1 METELTPSHN
11 DANHLVLSTHMKKS
25 TSRYRLRA
33 SIKVL
38 FVFLSVS
45 FYTTTFAD
53 TPSQSSKGLALTG
66 ASIIGYGPAVITIRN
81 GKIEAIK
88 KDSAGEN
95 TDVVDLHGRYIVPAF
110 IDSHVH
116 LAIGYTPGQLV
127 RGGIAAVVDLAAPL
141 PFLASDYGPLRILL
155 SGPMVTA
162 RRGYPTQSW
171 GADGYGLETNGVRS
185 VRAGVDFLVASGA
198 RVIKMPVGDTT
209 GGGAIPGME
218 ENKSTLSDEEL
229 KAIVDQAHSHGL
241 RVAAHAVTDSAAMRA
256 AQAGADILAHTPT
269 VALADATVKA
279 WSGRALISTLAV
291 FKTVPAAVDNLR
303 RLREAGTTILYG
315 TDLGYA
321 EIPAINLEELEQLR
335 KAGLDSDA
343 IIASATKAPADYW
356 GFEGFG
362 TVVAGAPAN
371 LLVLDA
377 DPREDLSTLA
387 RPVKIISHGVEL
399 KTGISSNG
407 DN

>member
-1 METELTPSHN
+1 MKN
-11 DANHLVLSTHMKKS
+11 STN
-25 TSRYRLRA
+25 RYHLRA
-33 SIKVL
+33 PIRVL
-38 FVFLSVS
+38 FFLLAIS
-45 FYTTTFAD
+45 FCTTTFAD
-53 TPSQSSKGLALTG
+53 TASHGSKGLALTG
-66 ASIIGYGPAVITIRN
+66 ASIIGYGPAVITVRD
-81 GKIEAIK
+81 GKIEAIS
-88 KDSAGEN
+88 KDSAGDN
-95 TDVVDLHGRYIVPAF
+95 TDVIDLRGRYIVPAF

-116 LAIGYTPGQLV
+116 LAIGYTPGQLA

-141 PFLASDYGPLRILL
+141 PFLASDYGPLHILL

-162 RRGYPTQSW
+162 KRGYPTRSW
-171 GADGYGLETNGVRS
+171 GADGYGLETNGVQS

-209 GGGAIPGME
+209 GSGAIPGME

-229 KAIVDQAHSHGL
+229 KAIVEQAHSHGL

-256 AQAGADILAHTPT
+256 AEAGADILAHTPT
-269 VALADATVKA
+269 VALADATVQA
-279 WSGRALISTLAV
+279 WSDRALISTLAV
-291 FKTVPAAVDNLR
+291 FRNVPAAVDNLR

-321 EIPAINLEELEQLR
+321 EIPAINPEELEQLR

-343 IIASATKAPADYW
+343 IIASATVTPAEYW

-362 TVVAGAPAN
+362 TVITGARAN

-377 DPREDLSTLA
+377 DPREDVSTLA
-387 RPVKIISHGVEL
+387 RPVDIYSDGVEL
-399 KTGISSNG
+399 STGVSSTG

>member
-1 METELTPSHN
+1 MWAELIPSRD
-11 DANHLVLSTHMKKS
+11 DANPLVLLTHMKKS
-25 TSRYRLRA
+25 TSRYHLRA
-33 SIKVL
+33 SIRVL
-38 FVFLSVS
+38 FVLLAVS

-53 TPSQSSKGLALTG
+53 TASHGSKGLALTG
-66 ASIIGYGPAVITIRN
+66 ASIIGYGPAVITVRD
-81 GKIEAIK
+81 GKIEAIT

-95 TDVVDLHGRYIVPAF
+95 TGVIDLRGRYIVPAF

-116 LAIGYTPGQLV
+116 LAIGYTPGQLA

-141 PFLASDYGPLRILL
+141 PLLASDYEPLSILL

-171 GADGYGLETNGVRS
+171 GADGYGLETNGVQS
-185 VRAGVDFLVASGA
+185 VRAAVDFLVASGA
-198 RVIKMPVGDTT
+198 HVIKMPVGDTT

-218 ENKSTLSDEEL
+218 ENKSTLSDAEL

-279 WSGRALISTLAV
+279 WSDRALISTLAV
-291 FKTVPAAVDNLR
+291 FRNVPAAVDNLR
-303 RLREAGTTILYG
+303 RLRQAGTTILYG

-335 KAGLDSDA
+335 EAGLDSDA
-343 IIASATKAPADYW
+343 ILASATRAPAEYW

-387 RPVKIISHGVEL
+387 RPVNIYSDGVEL
-399 KTGISSNG
+399 DIGVSSTG
-407 DN
+407 DK